1 MSIFPITFLLF
12 FFWKKLCIYCR
23 IRTWNSCILYC
34 EPYVAIF
41 EIEVVQKNKRKKI
54 TRIIQCNPYQDVRN
68 CAFNWKHA
76 RYINFDSK
84 YKYVEI
90 CYMAL
95 ICKYARHTVD
105 WNGKKN
111 SAIRNCLN
119 FRPTMTNCG
128 FLFIAHFFQI
138 LRSLCISFLIF
149 CAQKFHSAL
158 RIFRGGGFLFG
169 IVATLLLRNIFFKDF
184 CSQGEG

>member
-1 MSIFPITFLLF
+1 MVTYF
-12 FFWKKLCIYCR
+12 FKAKIDICQSFQSHFYSFFKENYAYTVVYVLE
-23 IRTWNSCILYC
+23 ILAFCNC

-95 ICKYARHTVD
+95 ICKYARRMIVD
-105 WNGKKN
+105 
-111 SAIRNCLN
+111 
-119 FRPTMTNCG
+119 
-128 FLFIAHFFQI
+128 
-138 LRSLCISFLIF
+138 
-149 CAQKFHSAL
+149 
-158 RIFRGGGFLFG
+158 
-169 IVATLLLRNIFFKDF
+169 
-184 CSQGEG
+184 

>member
-1 MSIFPITFLLF
+1 MSIFPITFLF
-12 FFWKKLCIYCR
+12 FKKKICIYCR

-41 EIEVVQKNKRKKI
+41 EIEVIQKNKRKKI
-54 TRIIQCNPYQDVRN
+54 TRIIQCIPYQDVRN

-84 YKYVEI
+84 YKVCRNMLHGSDLQI
-90 CYMAL
+90 CQTYSGL
-95 ICKYARHTVD
+95 K
-105 WNGKKN
+105 WGKN

-128 FLFIAHFFQI
+128 FLFIAHFF
-138 LRSLCISFLIF
+138 RF
-149 CAQKFHSAL
+149 
-158 RIFRGGGFLFG
+158 
-169 IVATLLLRNIFFKDF
+169 
-184 CSQGEG
+184 

>member
-1 MSIFPITFLLF
+1 MVTYF
-12 FFWKKLCIYCR
+12 FKTKIDICQSFQSHFYSFYLKKKLCIYCR

-95 ICKYARHTVD
+95 ICKYAMDSAFVLLSNST
-105 WNGKKN
+105 WNALGLWF
-111 SAIRNCLN
+111 A
-119 FRPTMTNCG
+119 
-128 FLFIAHFFQI
+128 
-138 LRSLCISFLIF
+138 
-149 CAQKFHSAL
+149 KF
-158 RIFRGGGFLFG
+158 
-169 IVATLLLRNIFFKDF
+169 
-184 CSQGEG
+184 E